1 MPPSPPDRS
10 PPLPGPP
17 LPRVATAGGAAA
29 PPAWDAAAW
38 ERDGF
43 VSLGRLVEERGLA
56 ELRAEAEALVDR
68 AVARARYP
76 SREQAT
82 RIVQQWPIEGSAWA
96 PWEHALAPCLGVLRA
111 ALGGPGRRM
120 TASIIAKPPHHGL
133 TVPWHQDADSR
144 EAEGLAGITL
154 WLALDDVGPDS
165 GGVRYIPGSHTSGRS
180 PPLDHPDAVTPHLAA
195 GEALLHHAAVWHETR
210 ANRSDRWRR
219 GLVVSWA
226 PAARPT
232 RGGRPWDE
240 RRFPLSWA

>member
-1 MPPSPPDRS
+1 MPSPPPRR
-10 PPLPGPP
+10 PPPRPEPHPP
-17 LPRVATAGGAAA
+17 DHPAIPTAA
-29 PPAWDAAAW
+29 AWDAGAW

-43 VSLGRLVEERGLA
+43 LCLGPIVATALLA
-56 ELRAEAEALVDR
+56 ELRAEADALVDR

-76 SREQAT
+76 SREHAT
-82 RIVQQWPIEGSAWA
+82 RIVQQWPIEGAAWA
-96 PWEHALAPCLGVLRA
+96 PWERALAPLAGVLRA

-120 TASIIAKPPHHGL
+120 TASIIAKPPRHGL

-180 PPLDHPDAVTPHLAA
+180 PPLEHPDAVIPRLAA

-210 ANRSDRWRR
+210 ANRGDRWRR

-240 RRFPLSWA
+240 VRHPLSWA